1 MGIVVTWA
9 IINLVSLGNATDAIL
24 IENYR
29 SIIAAENMVAAL
41 ERQDSATLLL
51 FLGDVEKGST
61 QFLENEAV
69 FLEWLARA
77 KNNITIDGEAELVQ
91 SIKSDYTAYSRQ
103 FSALSDLIVTAEPPL
118 RPSYYQDTIYP
129 LFNKVR
135 EVCVSLRNLN
145 EDTLYTARSKAGI
158 MVKHDIWSTSI
169 VAFLAL
175 IVTLI
180 FSLILSERIT
190 SPIRSFMEAARKIS
204 AGDFSVKV
212 PVETGDELGSLAG
225 EFNQMVVQL
234 HRYNEMNIEQIVS
247 EKNKAEAILSSIE
260 DGMVIF
266 DTSLMVTGINP
277 AASRILGLD
286 LTDTFSLQCDD
297 IFPGTNVNDMIRK
310 TVETGVQPCIPDEH
324 RIITL
329 PEAESSRHYLFSVT
343 AVRGKDHKLSGSVLL
358 LKDVTRLQEVE
369 RLKREF
375 VMAASHELRT
385 PLTSLSMS
393 VDLLLENGAKG
404 LDEKDRELLQA
415 AHEEVHRMK
424 ALVND
429 LLDLSKLEAGKFA
442 LEIESVPV
450 QTLFDQMRTFF
461 KSQMEMKEIRLTSE
475 LDDDMP
481 MVRADVNKISRVLIN
496 LISNALRYVNKGGHI
511 ELVAHWVDP
520 HIHISVRDDGPGI
533 PPEYQSRIF
542 QKFVQVKG
550 REAGGTGL
558 GLAICREIVRA
569 HGGAIWLDSSNKQG
583 STFTFNLP
591 VVL

>member
-277 AASRILGLD
+277 AARRILGLD